1 VTTVAVLGAGSGGL
15 ATTVELISAGHSVRL
30 WNRSA
35 TTIEPCV
42 RQDGVRFTGVL
53 GEGEIR
59 PDVMTTSLD
68 EALSGADVVVVALP
82 SLVHAAV
89 FADLVASRWAGPVI
103 LNPGHTGGALHLR
116 ASYLSAGLPLP
127 PTVEFST
134 LTYVARNA
142 DGLVDVTGRAGIV
155 RAGALP
161 GGEAA
166 LDLACRLFPGATPV
180 PDVLVSSLSN
190 VNVVLHPPGAV
201 LGAAWVEATN
211 GDFTFYVQ
219 GMTPGVGRVMA
230 ALDEERLAIARAFG
244 HELPGLAEEMAAIGT
259 AAPGD
264 EGRTIDDI
272 VRGGTANA
280 RISAPSSLDHRYYR
294 EDLPFG
300 LVPLLALA
308 GLGGVE
314 APVATSLLRL
324 GSTAM
329 GADPLATG
337 LNLQRLGLE
346 GLTAAGLMFVVRG
359 M

>member
-1 VTTVAVLGAGSGGL
+1 MSTIAVLGAGSGGL
-15 ATTVELISAGHSVRL
+15 ASTVELISAGHTVRL

-35 TTIEPCV
+35 TTLEPCL
-42 RQDGVRFTGVL
+42 RQDGVRHTGVL
-53 GEGEIR
+53 GEGAVR
-59 PDVMTTSLD
+59 PEVMTTSLD
-68 EALSGADVVVVALP
+68 EALSGADAVVVALP

-89 FADLVASRWAGPVI
+89 FADLAGARWSGPVI

-116 ASYLSAGLPLP
+116 WSYLSAGLPVP

-142 DGLVDVTGRAGIV
+142 DGLVDITGRAGIV

-161 GGEAA
+161 GGEST
-166 LDLACRLFPGATPV
+166 LDLACRLFPGGTPV
-180 PDVLVSSLSN
+180 PDVLASSLSN

-219 GMTPGVGRVMA
+219 GMTRGVGRVMA
-230 ALDEERLAIARAFG
+230 ALDEERLAIAGSFG
-244 HELPGLAEEMAAIGT
+244 HELPSLAEEMAAIGT
-259 AAPGD
+259 AAPGEPGRPID
-264 EGRTIDDI
+264 EV

-280 RISAPSSLDHRYYR
+280 RIPAPSSLDHRYYR

-308 GLGGVE
+308 ELGGVD
-314 APVATSLLRL
+314 APVARSLLRL
-324 GSTAM
+324 GGTAM

-337 LNLQRLGLE
+337 LTLQRLGLE
-346 GLTAAGLMFVVRG
+346 GLTTEGLMFVVRG
-359 M
+359 R